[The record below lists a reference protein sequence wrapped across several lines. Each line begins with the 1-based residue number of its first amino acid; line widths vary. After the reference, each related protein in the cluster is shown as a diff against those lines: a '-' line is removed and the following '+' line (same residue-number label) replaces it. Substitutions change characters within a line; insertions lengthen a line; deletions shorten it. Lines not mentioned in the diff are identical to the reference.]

1 MTVVLVEKS
10 CIWLHSR
17 AWQSSSNVR
26 GNLHMAQEDHS
37 IASLRIFVVEDEA
50 LICMMLQDL
59 LEDLGCTVAV
69 VSTTLQQAIDA
80 ASRDDFDL
88 AILDVNLHGEDITP
102 VSAMLHERAI
112 PFVFSTGYGRNGVP
126 EQFSQYPVIEKPFRD
141 TDLEV
146 SLQLA
151 VNGCWKQSHTG
162 AA

>member
-1 MTVVLVEKS
+1 
-10 CIWLHSR
+10 
-17 AWQSSSNVR
+17 
-26 GNLHMAQEDHS
+26 MAQEDHS

-141 TDLEV
+141 TDLEMP
-146 SLQLA
+146 
-151 VNGCWKQSHTG
+151 
-162 AA
+162 